1 MKHTLLK
8 FLADTMDYGEV
19 IHGVEKLNNDQLV
32 VIFEKLKAQLA
43 EKQHIKNRDCRQ
55 AEKACVEKNGL
66 SENGSKP
73 KAEIS
78 CCPHCGSL
86 SFNRHGKT
94 TGGVQRYLCKD
105 CGKTFSENYGLITHY
120 THLQEWQWL
129 EAVRGTI
136 NGESL
141 TNIAKN
147 MNVSTATAWLCRIK
161 LYKMIQDIYGYCDT
175 FNSITEADG
184 TYVRL
189 SFKGKRDRNWF
200 IDTLGRLP
208 RHHRTKAER
217 IDYIGKDFNRLA
229 KAKPHCLREMIMGS
243 QKKLTGCDMIDRNH
257 QQVCILTAV
266 DRSNHIYVQ
275 PVSAGSA
282 DSSDVKKYLQGRL
295 KGEAV
300 LVTDGHH
307 SYKYLCHTNNI
318 RHVEIPS
325 KQHFSGT
332 FNLGRVNSLHSS
344 LKRFLGKHADRPA
357 TKYLD
362 LYLMMF
368 WWLEKQK
375 EQSKNEL
382 MQRLFHIATGYVDN
396 ATRVKMKRITYRG
409 ITGRELPIDTKGFF

>member
-1 MKHTLLK
+1 M
-8 FLADTMDYGEV
+8 
-19 IHGVEKLNNDQLV
+19 
-32 VIFEKLKAQLA
+32 
-43 EKQHIKNRDCRQ
+43 
-55 AEKACVEKNGL
+55 
-66 SENGSKP
+66 
-73 KAEIS
+73 
-78 CCPHCGSL
+78 
-86 SFNRHGKT
+86 
-94 TGGVQRYLCKD
+94 
-105 CGKTFSENYGLITHY
+105 
-120 THLQEWQWL
+120 
-129 EAVRGTI
+129 
-136 NGESL
+136 
-141 TNIAKN
+141 
-147 MNVSTATAWLCRIK
+147 
-161 LYKMIQDIYGYCDT
+161 
-175 FNSITEADG
+175 
-184 TYVRL
+184 
-189 SFKGKRDRNWF
+189 
-200 IDTLGRLP
+200 
-208 RHHRTKAER
+208 
-217 IDYIGKDFNRLA
+217 
-229 KAKPHCLREMIMGS
+229 
-243 QKKLTGCDMIDRNH
+243 
-257 QQVCILTAV
+257 
-266 DRSNHIYVQ
+266 Q

-382 MQRLFHIATGYVDN
+382 MQRLFRIATGYVDN